1 MSSTLKT
8 EPAETERTLESPTE
22 RAQRVRYGSI
32 LLVLAVLTVVLAAT
46 TGNGRAAFGLLG
58 GSEVL
63 GDAAAWVGILV
74 LLAAAVAA
82 VVLPFM
88 GRAPRATA
96 ALAPL
101 LVLFAVMFFKTRGSA
116 SFSVPA
122 GQTAWALAVLAVACA
137 VVWVLRIGGGRLNS
151 LLGSIVVIG
160 FFAAFLCWAVA
171 GKNLAFPISN
181 QFQGTLNFA
190 TPLILGAL
198 AGVISERAG
207 VINIAI
213 EGQFLVGAFTAALV
227 SSTTGSAAAALIA
240 AALSGVLMAALLA
253 VFAIKYLVNQVVLGV
268 VLVVFATG
276 ITGYLYDQFMQ
287 ENAANL
293 NTPHVLTAVKIP
305 GLGEIP
311 FIGPI
316 LFNQT
321 ALVYLTYVAIALVAF
336 MLFETRW
343 GLRVRS
349 VGEHPKAADTVGI
362 NVTRVR
368 YSAVLWAGVLAGLG
382 GAFFTVGY
390 AGAFSKEMTA
400 GNGFIALAA
409 LIMGRWHP
417 IGATVAALFFG
428 FATQLQSQLQ
438 IVDTPIPGELLLM
451 APYLATV
458 IAVAGLVGRV
468 RAPKADGEPYV
479 KE

>member
-1 MSSTLKT
+1 MTDTTADNAVLPK
-8 EPAETERTLESPTE
+8 PAKAIEAP
-22 RAQRVRYGSI
+22 ADRVRRLRVGGLMAVFAFIGLGLAIGTKDGKATFQLVSGDLQNN
-32 LLVLAVLTVVLAAT
+32 LLGVPARGFGVVL
-46 TGNGRAAFGLLG
+46 
-58 GSEVL
+58 
-63 GDAAAWVGILV
+63 GIIGV
-74 LLAAAVAA
+74 AAAVAYILRRVPQRYA
-82 VVLPFM
+82 GWL
-88 GRAPRATA
+88 A
-96 ALAPL
+96 AILGIC
-101 LVLFAVMFFKTRGSA
+101 F
-116 SFSVPA
+116 
-122 GQTAWALAVLAVACA
+122 
-137 VVWVLRIGGGRLNS
+137 IG
-151 LLGSIVVIG
+151 
-160 FFAAFLCWAVA
+160 AFLCWASA
-171 GKNLAFPISN
+171 GKIFPLAN

-198 AGVISERAG
+198 AGVLGERAG

-213 EGQFLVGAFTAALV
+213 EGQFLVGAFTAAVV
-227 SSTTGSAAAALIA
+227 SSTTHSGAAALIA
-240 AALSGVLMAALLA
+240 AAATGVLMAWLLA
-253 VFAIKYLVNQVVLGV
+253 VFSIKYLVNQIVLGV

-276 ITGYLYDQFMQ
+276 ITGFLFDQFLQ
-287 ENAANL
+287 PSADKL
-293 NTPHVLTAVKIP
+293 NTPDVLSAVKIP
-305 GLGEIP
+305 LLGDIP

-321 ALVYLTYVAIALVAF
+321 VLVYITYLAVAVVTFALF
-336 MLFETRW
+336 QTRW
-343 GLRVRS
+343 GLRVRA

-362 NVTRVR
+362 KVKRVR

-390 AGAFSKEMTA
+390 AGSFSKEMTA

-438 IVDTPIPGELLLM
+438 IIQTPIPGELLLM

-479 KE
+479 TE

>member
-122 GQTAWALAVLAVACA
+122 GPTAWALAVLAVACA
-137 VVWVLRIGGGRLNS
+137 VVWVLRLGGGRLNS

-287 ENAANL
+287 ENAADL

-305 GLGEIP
+305 GLGDIP

-321 ALVYLTYVAIALVAF
+321 PLVYLTYVAIALVTF